1 MITKSLVGE
10 RVRRLRVAL
19 GLGQS
24 ELALQAG
31 MSAGALSML
40 ENGRWPVD
48 ESQLSALADVLDCA
62 PGYLMATGADP
73 LATRPW
79 LRAYADAPRRTVDR
93 TVADSVTAVE
103 AAELLG
109 LKMVPD
115 SLPLF
120 DEDPNDEAAIEEF
133 ATEVR
138 GVADLGPGDVV
149 RNAIRAAERLGCVVL
164 PIEDELGRHLGLSL
178 RVSGHPVIRAS
189 RPSSDPDRTVPG
201 DRQRFTVAHE
211 LGHLTLHQGSP
222 PPDSAAEAARLEKQA
237 HRFAAAFLAPG
248 DALLADLEALG
259 GRVTLTTLAQL
270 KETWGVAIKMLVLRF
285 RHLGI
290 IDDDHARSLYKQI
303 SARRWNKVEPVVVG
317 NESAIWL
324 SKAMASRWKG
334 SSDAVA
340 AASEGSGLGI
350 AYFARWLDWSPS
362 SSERPC
368 AEVVPIGR
376 VRTPPDG
383 LDGAPATV
391 TPLTRRPR

>member
-1 MITKSLVGE
+1 MITKSLIGE

-48 ESQLSALADVLDCA
+48 ESQLFALAGVLDCT

-73 LATRPW
+73 LTTRPW
-79 LRAYADAPRRTVDR
+79 LRAYADAPRRIVDR

-317 NESAIWL
+317 NESAVWL
-324 SKAMASRWKG
+324 SKAMDSRWKG
-334 SSDAVA
+334 SPDAVA
-340 AASEGSGLGI
+340 AASEGSGLGA

-362 SSERPC
+362 SNEHPY

-376 VRTPPDG
+376 ARTPAGEPDRE
-383 LDGAPATV
+383 PATV

>member
-1 MITKSLVGE
+1 MITKSLIGE

-19 GLGQS
+19 GLGQA

-48 ESQLSALADVLDCA
+48 EPQLSALADVLDCT

-73 LATRPW
+73 LTTRPW
-79 LRAYADAPRRTVDR
+79 LRAYADAPRRVVDR

-222 PPDSAAEAARLEKQA
+222 PPDSAAEAARFEKQA

-317 NESAIWL
+317 TESAVWL
-324 SKAMASRWKG
+324 SKAIDSRWKG
-334 SSDAVA
+334 SPDAVA
-340 AASEGSGLGI
+340 AASEGSGLGA

-362 SSERPC
+362 SNEISY
-368 AEVVPIGR
+368 ADVVPIGR
-376 VRTPPDG
+376 ARTPSDHSVG
-383 LDGAPATV
+383 EPATV

>member
-1 MITKSLVGE
+1 MITKSLIGE
-10 RVRRLRVAL
+10 RVRRLRLAV

-40 ENGRWPVD
+40 ENGRWPID
-48 ESQLSALADVLDCA
+48 DSQLAALAGALECS
-62 PGYLMATGADP
+62 PGYLMATGVEP

-79 LRAYADAPRRTVDR
+79 LRAYADAPRRVVDR
-93 TVADSVTAVE
+93 TVADSVTAIEV
-103 AAELLG
+103 AELLG

-115 SLPLF
+115 SVPLF
-120 DEDPNDEAAIEEF
+120 AGDPNDEASIEEF
-133 ATEVR
+133 AAEVR
-138 GVADLGPGDVV
+138 DVADLGPGDVV
-149 RNAIRAAERLGCVVL
+149 GNAVRAAERLGCVVL

-189 RPSSDPDRTVPG
+189 RPSSNPDKTVPG

-211 LGHLTLHQGSP
+211 LGHLTLHQGTP

-303 SARRWNKVEPVVVG
+303 SARRWNKVEPVAVG
-317 NESAIWL
+317 NESAVWL
-324 SKAMASRWKG
+324 SKAIESRWRG
-334 SSDAVA
+334 TPDPVA
-340 AASEGSGLGI
+340 AASEGSGLGVT
-350 AYFARWLDWSPS
+350 YFARWLDWSPS
-362 SSERPC
+362 SNEHSY

-376 VRTPPDG
+376 VRTPSDDSVG
-383 LDGAPATV
+383 EPATV